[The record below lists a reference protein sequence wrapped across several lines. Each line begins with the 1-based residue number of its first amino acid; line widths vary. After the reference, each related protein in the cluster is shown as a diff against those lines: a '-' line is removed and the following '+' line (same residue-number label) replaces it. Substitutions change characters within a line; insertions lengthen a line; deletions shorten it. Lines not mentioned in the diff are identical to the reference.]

1 MQTAVKRSDTD
12 GLSACLRQGVPGPE
26 GPRQPVAGDRG
37 NTSGAV
43 TGKIYRR
50 HRDSPATG

>member
-12 GLSACLRQGVPGPE
+12 GLSACL
-26 GPRQPVAGDRG
+26 RQPVAGDRG